1 MPNGHHGNWNT
12 SSSGGS
18 YGGGEDFGSPFG
30 GGAPYSPPSTTS
42 EANVSYDPGPG
53 DRGGDTPV
61 QTSAQIQH
69 AQQMKQMAESMKSI
83 GQIGGGLSGG
93 TYTKGPVVYPK
104 EFYTHEG
111 WAEVQKKGWS
121 DKLANYKIQG
131 KTPSQWILAGD
142 DPSVEGGLSLKDV
155 GGQLQTL
162 PEGVIYSSNIGDPER
177 GYGGFKKTSLFNS
190 PGGGGSGGYGYGY
203 GYGGGGGGGGGGGYG
218 YGSDDDPLARGY
230 QRGKV
235 GPGGLLEAV
244 NQLYFRLSGMNKKRG
259 GILGLLRL

>member
-30 GGAPYSPPSTTS
+30 GGSPYSPPSTTS

-131 KTPSQWILAGD
+131 KTPSQWILSAD
-142 DPSVEGGLSLKDV
+142 DPAQA

-177 GYGGFKKTSLFNS
+177 GYGGFKKTSLFD
-190 PGGGGSGGYGYGY
+190 PGGGGEYYGGYGGWG
-203 GYGGGGGGGGGGGYG
+203 GYGG
-218 YGSDDDPLARGY
+218 
-230 QRGKV
+230 
-235 GPGGLLEAV
+235 
-244 NQLYFRLSGMNKKRG
+244 
-259 GILGLLRL
+259 